1 MIKHIVFWKLAEEA
15 LGGSKLENAARI
27 KQLAEGLVDTVPFV
41 RELEV
46 GLDIEGS
53 PAAWD
58 VALYSTF
65 DSVDDLAEYQV
76 HPAHQEV
83 AAIVKQLTVERAV
96 VDYEV

>member
-58 VALYSTF
+58 VVLYSTF

>member
-15 LGGSKLENAARI
+15 LGASKLENAARM
-27 KQLAEGLVDTVPFV
+27 KHELEALVDKVPSV
-41 RELEV
+41 REIEV

-65 DSVDDLAEYQV
+65 DTVDDLAEYQV

-83 AAIVKQLTVERAV
+83 GALVKQLTVARAV

>member
-1 MIKHIVFWKLAEEA
+1 VIKHIVFWKLAEEA
-15 LGGSKLENAARI
+15 LGGTKLENAARI
-27 KQLAEGLVDTVPFV
+27 KREAEGLVGKVPCV

-65 DSVDDLAEYQV
+65 DSVDALAEYQV

-83 AAIVKQLTVERAV
+83 AALVKQLVIDRAV
-96 VDYEV
+96 IDYEV